1 MTTAIDPAIAA
12 FADLID
18 PPRSPY
24 IDDPVAWSSERLGEF
39 WWSKQREI
47 AESVRDNRR
56 TAVHSCHDAGKSYI
70 ASRIVCW
77 WLDSHPP
84 GSAFVVSTAPT
95 FRQVRNILWREINKA
110 VGTVDARVAK
120 GDTDRSLPGRVNQTE
135 WWIGNEIVAF
145 GAKPKDEAGEDE
157 NATSDAFQGIHTD
170 YVLVVLDEACGVP
183 EILWNAAD
191 ALITNEASRI
201 LAIGNPDDPTSR
213 FKRVCDL
220 GSEWNVIHI
229 DGYETPN
236 FTDEKVPDV
245 VARRLLSRVWVDEVT
260 REWGEESSIFEAKVR
275 GRFSL
280 AAANSVVPQQWV
292 EQCRVGR
299 DYHNRD
305 LETRGQY
312 VELGVDVGAGG
323 DESVIYAALGPLAE
337 LVKRDRDPDT
347 MKTAGLVLQAIH
359 EYRPRAVKIDVIGI
373 GKGIV
378 DRLTEQ
384 KRDGHPDLAGVSIV
398 GVNVGTSSDRPER
411 FPRLRDQIW
420 WEIGRGLTEHGG
432 WDLSQIDDKS
442 MGDLCAPTFHF
453 DSSRRICVERK
464 EDTKKRLRRSPDSAD
479 ALLLA
484 FFTPSSSE
492 SASLSALPPSQG
504 TVVRRGDLVLRGR
517 QYIDKEPA

>member
-1 MTTAIDPAIAA
+1 MTTSLDPAIAA
-12 FADLID
+12 FVDRID

-24 IDDPVAWSSERLGEF
+24 VDDPVRWSQERLGEF

-77 WLDSHPP
+77 WIDSHPP
-84 GSAFVVSTAPT
+84 GTAFVVSTAPT

-110 VGTVDARVAK
+110 VGVVDRRYAEEMT
-120 GDTDRSLPGRVNQTE
+120 GGPLPGRVNQTE
-135 WWIGNEIVAF
+135 WWIDKEIVAF

-183 EILWNAAD
+183 ESLWNAAD
-191 ALITNEASRI
+191 ALITNEDSRI

-220 GSEWNVIHI
+220 GSEWNTIHI

-236 FTDEKVPDV
+236 FTDEEVPQSV
-245 VARRLLSRVWVDEVT
+245 GKRLLSRVWVEEVT
-260 REWGEESSIFEAKVR
+260 KEWGEDSAIFEAKVR
-275 GRFSL
+275 GRFSMK
-280 AAANSVVPQQWV
+280 AANSVVPQQWV
-292 EQCRVGR
+292 EQCRVER
-299 DYHNRD
+299 DYVNRD
-305 LETRGQY
+305 LETRGQG
-312 VELGVDVGAGG
+312 VQLGVDVGAGG
-323 DESVIYAALGPLAE
+323 DESVIFAALGPMAE

-347 MKTAGLVLQAIH
+347 MKTAGLILQAIH
-359 EYRPRAVKIDVIGI
+359 DYRPTSVKIDVIGI

-378 DRLTEQ
+378 DRLNEQ
-384 KRDGHPDLAGVSIV
+384 KAAGLPGLEDVAIH
-398 GVNVGTSSDRPER
+398 GVNVGTSSDRPKQ

-420 WEIGRGLTEHGG
+420 WEVGRGLSEFGG
-432 WDLSQIDDKS
+432 WDLSQIDDKT
-442 MGDLCAPTFHF
+442 MADLCGPTFHY
-453 DSSRRICVERK
+453 DSSRRTCVEPK
-464 EDTKKRLRRSPDSAD
+464 AETKKRLRRSPDSAD

-484 FFTPSSSE
+484 FFVP
-492 SASLSALPPSQG
+492 ASGQAASVSTLPPTSS
-504 TVVRRGDLVLRGR
+504 TVVRRGDLILRGR
-517 QYIDKEPA
+517 QYVDKD